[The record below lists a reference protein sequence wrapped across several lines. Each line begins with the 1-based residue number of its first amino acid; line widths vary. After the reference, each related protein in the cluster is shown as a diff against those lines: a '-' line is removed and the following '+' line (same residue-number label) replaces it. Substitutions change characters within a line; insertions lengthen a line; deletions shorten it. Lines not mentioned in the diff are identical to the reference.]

1 MRVPSDQNKIKDTD
15 EKSEAGKHCNI
26 MKKRFYHPSYPL
38 IVLLALLFICSSKQI
53 YPQNINLD
61 SLKKAAVK
69 ELDKNQNDGEET
81 KHIYDSS
88 ERFFNAKIFSAQP
101 FTAEKFSGKT
111 LSPSLIDSLKKEE
124 DFWYASAVEKF
135 KAKQKAYLRF
145 VDSVQKVNSN
155 EAAPPSKPDESFDD
169 DSRTINIGP
178 GFQYLLLG
186 AAIAIFLGAIIY
198 FLFSNKVGFFAPA
211 NKNIDEQPEETD
223 LGENIF
229 ILPYQDLLNK
239 AIKDKNYRLATRI
252 LYLQTLKLLSENGI
266 IKFKPDST
274 NIHYL
279 MQLNN
284 TSYYNDFFKV
294 TRHYEYV
301 WYGKFDVTPE
311 MYEKISQDFS
321 TMQKK
326 IIPSYE

>member
-1 MRVPSDQNKIKDTD
+1 
-15 EKSEAGKHCNI
+15 
-26 MKKRFYHPSYPL
+26 MKKRFYYPPYPL
-38 IVLLALLFICSSKQI
+38 IVLLAFLFVCGSRHVYAQHIDV
-53 YPQNINLD
+53 D
-61 SLKKAAVK
+61 SLKRAAM
-69 ELDKNQNDGEET
+69 EQIKNEQNDET
-81 KHIYDSS
+81 GRKHIYDSS
-88 ERFFNAKIFSAQP
+88 ERFFNAKFYPEQP
-101 FTAEKFSGKT
+101 FTVQKFSAKT
-111 LSPSLIDSLKKEE
+111 LSPSLIDSLKKEK
-124 DFWYASAVEKF
+124 DFWYATAVEKF
-135 KAKQKAYLRF
+135 KAKQKAYLLF
-145 VDSVQKVNSN
+145 ADSIKRVNADKP
-155 EAAPPSKPDESFDD
+155 EPASKPDENFED
-169 DSRTINIGP
+169 DSPRTINLGP
-178 GFQYLLLG
+178 WFQYVLLG
-186 AAIAIFLGAIIY
+186 VAILIFLGALFY
-198 FLFSNKVGFFAPA
+198 FLSSNKVGFFAPS

-279 MQLNN
+279 MQLNK
-284 TSYYNDFFKV
+284 TSYYDDFFKV

-311 MYEKISQDFS
+311 MYEKISRDFS
-321 TMQKK
+321 VMQKK